1 MRIGVN
7 LQSLRPGAI
16 GGMEVY
22 VRNLLQRMPILD
34 HSITW
39 VLFCTDYNIETFAPQ
54 PRVEK
59 VELTALEFS
68 VLDADRLS
76 SYRLDAWFCPLLVI
90 EPAEPGIPSVV
101 TIPDMQHTAYPEYLP
116 AEILAWRQEHYG
128 RSANTAERVLTLS
141 LHAKKSIVE
150 HLGVEAEK
158 VIAVHL
164 GADEVFAQEQTQA
177 DIDRCLAKY
186 PVKEPYFYFP
196 ANTWPH
202 KNHRALFEALAL
214 LRAQRG
220 DCPNVLLTGS
230 DVNAVEAEKTE
241 LVRLGIDDKVHFL
254 GYVPREDMP
263 QLYHH
268 ALGLVFPSQFEG
280 FGIPLVEAMCCEC
293 PIISSSA
300 TSLPEVGGDAVV
312 YADPDKPQELAD
324 QMDAFWQDES
334 LRRTYAVKGEERS
347 NEFSWD
353 RTAMETLDILI
364 DAFPYQKP
372 PSGPSQY
379 FKRTINRVLSLCR

>member
-22 VRNLLQRMPILD
+22 VRNILERMPLLD

-39 VLFCTDYNIETFAPQ
+39 VLFCVDYNIETFAPQ

-59 VELTALEFS
+59 VELTPYEFFE
-68 VLDADRLS
+68 LNADRLS
-76 SYRLDAWFCPLLVI
+76 SYHLDGWFCPLLVV
-90 EPAEPGIPSVV
+90 EPENPGIPSVV
-101 TIPDMQHTAYPEYLP
+101 TIPDMQHMAYPEYLP
-116 AEILAWRQEHYG
+116 AEVLSWRQEHYG
-128 RSANTAERVLTLS
+128 RSAKLAERVLTLS
-141 LHAKKSIVE
+141 LHAKSSIVE
-150 HLGVEAEK
+150 NLGVEAEK
-158 VIAVHL
+158 VISIHL

-177 DIDRCLAKY
+177 DIDRCHAKY

-202 KNHRALFEALAL
+202 KNHRALFEGLAL
-214 LRAQRG
+214 LRAQQG
-220 DCPNVLLTGS
+220 DCPNLLLTGA
-230 DVNAVEAEKTE
+230 DVNSVQEEKNE

-280 FGIPLVEAMCCEC
+280 FGIPLVEAMCCKC

-300 TSLPEVGGDAVV
+300 TSLPEVGGDAVRYV
-312 YADPDKPQELAD
+312 DPDQPQEIAD
-324 QMDAFWQDES
+324 QMNAFWKDES

-353 RTAMETLDILI
+353 RTAMETLDVLLEV
-364 DAFPYQKP
+364 FPAP
-372 PSGPSQY
+372 HPLRASTQY
-379 FKRTINRVLSLCR
+379 LKRTFNRVLSLCK